1 METYVDVRTNVGDYT
16 VEINTSGWGSA
27 KYTVWTDTG
36 EAVADGVYSQAYDNF
51 QEVADAVVE
60 KYLADFELAD

>member
-16 VEINTSGWGSA
+16 VEINPNNWDSV

-36 EAVADGVYSQAYDNF
+36 EVVDDGVYAQAYDNF

-60 KYLADFELAD
+60 KYLAQFELAD

>member
-16 VEINTSGWGSA
+16 VEINTGGWGAA

-36 EAVADGVYSQAYDNF
+36 EAVADGVYAHAYDTF

-60 KYLADFELAD
+60 KYLKDFELAD